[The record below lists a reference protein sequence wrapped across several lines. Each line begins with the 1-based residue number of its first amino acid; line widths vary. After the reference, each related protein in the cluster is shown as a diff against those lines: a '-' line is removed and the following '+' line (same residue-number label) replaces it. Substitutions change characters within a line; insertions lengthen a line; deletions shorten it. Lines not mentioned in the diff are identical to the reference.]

1 MKRNL
6 FVLFLALALV
16 ATMLVSC
23 GDKCDHTFSENWE
36 SNATHHW
43 HPATCEH
50 GEIKDSYAEHVDAN
64 DDGICDVCANDE
76 IGHECTYAEEWES
89 DEFYHWHEPTCSHT
103 EKGSYELHSD
113 NNIDCIC
120 DLCGGHVHA
129 MNIIGY
135 CADKACGKKLKDE
148 ADIENFDIAF
158 VIYST
163 GIGYDNINGG
173 KYIYDFEG
181 RSNTSDQYEATAHKV
196 VDYILGN
203 GFTYTKTESS
213 ATNDGVSESDTV
225 EHWFEVDGS
234 GVFGVQLIE
243 GAEKF
248 DIVAA
253 STNHL
258 YGYYCALSS
267 LADGHGAENIL
278 YSIYEASQSAFAKD
292 FDYSL
297 VKEKGTAS
305 FSYKV
310 ALVNNDTAEGEGA
323 AVNYFEVSVS
333 FTFAEQYALT
343 SLNVTVDS
351 YTRDPGVSQDHG
363 FLEDDVDFDYN
374 EETGEITLR
383 DNALPDTYTITVTQT
398 VGERTAENEHPKSS
412 FIPESFE
419 IFYDAEAT
427 KPIGNHV
434 SINVNEFFYIY
445 LDNFTPDS
453 ATYIS
458 EVVRF
463 EVLDANGNLLITSLG
478 TVYEPLLFFRS
489 DEVVGYFNC
498 TDGAEG
504 GKSLVFSAIDEG
516 DYTYNIYL
524 GNEIIYTVTI
534 HANKVTAPTVQVG
547 DNQFAVQTF
556 APYAPNKVAF
566 VAETAGTYTF
576 TFEDNLTF
584 VNADEYDAADA
595 DGVVTEGEFTV
606 YYDFQDPFAEKDFT
620 FSLELDAG
628 ETIRFYVT
636 SDKGGIYVVDYSVN

>member
-158 VIYST
+158 VVYST

-173 KYIYDFEG
+173 KYIYDFES

-203 GFTYTKTESS
+203 GYTYTKTVSD
-213 ATNDGVSESDTV
+213 ATNDGASESDTV

-234 GVFGVQLIE
+234 GVFGAQLIE

-278 YSIYEASQSAFAKD
+278 YSLYEASQSSYVKD

-297 VKEKGTAS
+297 VKEEGTAS

-333 FTFAEQYALT
+333 FTFTEQYALT
-343 SLNVTVDS
+343 SLNITVDS

-363 FLEDDVDFDYN
+363 FLEADVDFDYN
-374 EETGEITLR
+374 EATGEITLR

-412 FIPESFE
+412 FIPESFD

-445 LDNFTPDS
+445 LDNFTPAS
-453 ATYIS
+453 ASYIS
-458 EVVRF
+458 DSVRF
-463 EVLDANGNLLITSLG
+463 EVLNENGELLITSLG
-478 TVYEPLLFFRS
+478 TVYEPLQFFDCDR
-489 DEVVGYFNC
+489 VKGYFNC

-504 GKSLVFSAIDEG
+504 GKSLVFCAIDEG

-534 HANKVTAPTVQVG
+534 HANKVTAPDVQVG
-547 DNQFAVQTF
+547 ENQFAVQTF
-556 APYAPNKVAF
+556 APYAPNKVTF

-584 VNADEYDAADA
+584 VNADEYDAANA
-595 DGVVTEGEFTV
+595 DGVANEDEFTV
-606 YYDFQDPFAEKDFT
+606 YYDFQNPFAEKNFT
-620 FSLELDAG
+620 FSIDLDAG
-628 ETIRFYVT
+628 ETVRFYVT
-636 SDKGGIYVVDYSVN
+636 SDKGGIYVVDYNVN